1 MILMIFAIQLLIILF
16 CFKNSLNFKFENKFD
31 EIINKIKNISIIIN
45 DKSDLF
51 TNKIK
56 KKTLRVARKKNK
68 HHGKDKE
75 MKTKLIKKKKSKK
88 KIKKK
93 KKPFKITTVKQ
104 IETPIKVSS
113 IQKLFKNLILLS
125 KNVIIIGKIIFS
137 GDIFFD
143 ENKKNCDK
151 EINLDYLLKTS
162 ANHFYNYAESMK
174 KIKVSERGYLSKL
187 KEKRII
193 DKKIKRKVL
202 KLNLLISK
210 IRGVKPLKIILED
223 KNE

>member
-1 MILMIFAIQLLIILF
+1 MIFAIQLLIILY
-16 CFKNSLNFKFENKFD
+16 CFLNSSNFKFESKMD
-31 EIINKIKNISIIIN
+31 EIIK
-45 DKSDLF
+45 
-51 TNKIK
+51 KIK
-56 KKTLRVARKKNK
+56 KVCKTINEKNKLFKTEKQKVTLRVATFKKKKNSTN
-68 HHGKDKE
+68 KDASF
-75 MKTKLIKKKKSKK
+75 KTKTTKKKKSKK

-93 KKPFKITTVKQ
+93 KKSFKITTVKQ
-104 IETPIKVSS
+104 IDTPLNKSF

-125 KNVIIIGKIIFS
+125 KNIFILWKIIFS
-137 GDIFFD
+137 GEIFFD
-143 ENKKNCDK
+143 ENQKNSNK
-151 EINLDYLLKTS
+151 EINLDHLLKAS

-187 KEKRII
+187 KIKRVI

-202 KLNLLISK
+202 KLNLFISK